1 MYTSSDGGAACGRTR
16 QGHITS
22 QRRTQSR
29 LGRGTASF
37 SMDASDPE
45 LSINSR
51 ERMRMKILNL
61 TELSTEMIEK
71 MT

>member
-1 MYTSSDGGAACGRTR
+1 MYTSSDRGTCVRTR
-16 QGHITS
+16 QGHITF

-29 LGRGTASF
+29 SGRGTASL
-37 SMDASDPE
+37 SMDVADLE

-61 TELSTEMIEK
+61 IELSTEMIEK

>member
-1 MYTSSDGGAACGRTR
+1 MYTSSDAGACVSTR

-22 QRRTQSR
+22 QRKTQSR
-29 LGRGTASF
+29 LGRGTASL
-37 SMDASDPE
+37 STDVADPE

-61 TELSTEMIEK
+61 IEPSTEMIEK